1 MKIME
6 KKYIKVP
13 FDVEM
18 AKRISNGEVD
28 GKIVTRNGK
37 IVRIICWDY
46 KSMSGNYPIL
56 ALVNQECQEVPT
68 PYSEQGRYNVY
79 GYVSEYCLNLMLEIP
94 EYMTF
99 KDGDIIKQ
107 SNDTCT
113 WLSIIKDIDLSDDGK
128 GGLLYFTNEYVSM
141 LINDGDGSIDIDT
154 YSDAGQKV
162 ERATEEEKLK
172 LIDAMKANESPKAKE
187 YLKRF
192 FGIEQKQ
199 EYEFKPFDK
208 VLVRQCSEDKWEA
221 MLFSNYTDKIHKY
234 RCCGMNYM
242 HCIPYNDQT
251 AHLLGTTDNWEETV

>member
-1 MKIME
+1 ME
-6 KKYIKVP
+6 NKYVKVP

-18 AKRISNGEVD
+18 AKKITEKSVEGR
-28 GKIVTRNGK
+28 IVTRCGFTAR
-37 IVRIICWDY
+37 VICWDRF
-46 KSMSGNYPIL
+46 GRDNP
-56 ALVNQECQEVPT
+56 LVVLFNNEKDEVVIC
-68 PYSEQGRYNVY
+68 YNNDGVFSTEKKED
-79 GYVSEYCLNLMLEIP
+79 GLDLMLEIP

-107 SNDTCT
+107 SNDTYT

-192 FGIEQKQ
+192 FGIEEKQ
-199 EYEFKPFDK
+199 EYEFKPFDR
-208 VLVRQCSEDKWEA
+208 VLVRDGNDGCWHADI
-221 MLFSNYTDKIHKY
+221 FSHKNKDRGRY
-234 RCCGMNYM
+234 YCTGYEWRQ
-242 HCIPYNDQT
+242 CIPYNEQT
-251 AHLLGTTDNWEETV
+251 AHLLGTTNNL

>member
-1 MKIME
+1 ME
-6 KKYIKVP
+6 KKYVKVP

-18 AKRISNGEVD
+18 AKKITEKTVEGR
-28 GKIVTRNGK
+28 IVTRCGFAAR
-37 IVRIICWDY
+37 VICWDR
-46 KSMSGNYPIL
+46 SGRDNP
-56 ALVNQECQEVPT
+56 LVVLFNNGKDEVVIC
-68 PYSEQGRYNVY
+68 YNNDGVFSTEKKED
-79 GYVSEYCLNLMLEIP
+79 GLDLMLEIP

-107 SNDTCT
+107 SNDTYT

-128 GGLLYFTNEYVSM
+128 GGLLYFTNDYVSM

-192 FGIEQKQ
+192 FGIEEKQ
-199 EYEFKPFDK
+199 EYEFKPFDR
-208 VLVRQCSEDKWEA
+208 VLVRDGNDGCWHADI
-221 MLFSNYTDKIHKY
+221 FSHKNKDRGRY
-234 RCCGMNYM
+234 YCTGYEWRQ
-242 HCIPYNDQT
+242 CIPYNEQT
-251 AHLLGTTDNWEETV
+251 AHLLGTTNNL

>member
-1 MKIME
+1 ME
-6 KKYIKVP
+6 KKYVKVP

-18 AKRISNGEVD
+18 AKRIHSGECE
-28 GKIVTRNGK
+28 GRIVTRDGRSAR
-37 IVRIICWDY
+37 VACWDL
-46 KSMSGNYPIL
+46 KSINKFYSIL
-56 ALVNQECQEVPT
+56 ALIDNGNEEVT
-68 PYSEQGRYNVY
+68 WIYSNKGFSNTELE
-79 GYVSEYCLNLMLEIP
+79 SKHDIMLEIP

-107 SNDTCT
+107 SNDTYT

-162 ERATEEEKLK
+162 ERATKEEKQK

-199 EYEFKPFDK
+199 EYEFKPYDK

-251 AHLLGTTDNWEETV
+251 AHLLGTTDNWKN